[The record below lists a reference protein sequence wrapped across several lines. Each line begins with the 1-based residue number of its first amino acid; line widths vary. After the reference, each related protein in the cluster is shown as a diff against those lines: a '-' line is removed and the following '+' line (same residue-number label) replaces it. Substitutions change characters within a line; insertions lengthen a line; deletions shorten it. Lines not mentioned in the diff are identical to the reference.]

1 MRLLLSEEMDVV
13 CYWEILSHFDFY
25 VVVALGVVS
34 LAIFIYTLKT
44 TISLIRYERKV
55 KVSSDKRVKIIFLAL
70 ILWGLCK

>member
-55 KVSSDKRVKIIFLAL
+55 KVSIDKRVKIIFLAL